1 MLTLRLTKYESAG
14 RIVKMEVVGS
24 IVRGKHGQIQIRQK
38 SDADIELG
46 DLLVVDQDD
55 GGYSILQVYDL
66 GYGSQISPKSL
77 EMVSGMKVE
86 GFAADLDFMDPT
98 LRNYILAEVK
108 AILNVK
114 AGNAR
119 VPKTLPK
126 FMRDVRHITESD
138 LSFVTKPDNP
148 VFLGNVRSGSKV
160 LDVEAFLDG
169 KKVFTHHVLIP
180 ATTGRGKSNL
190 VKVMVWSILDNFNL
204 GILILDPHDEYYGR
218 HGKGLKDHPSSKQN
232 LLYYTPKQFT
242 GSFTPIFNLRL
253 VKPWHF
259 RGIVAFTDAQ
269 TEAMTVAQNNYH
281 DDWLI
286 AIAKGRDLPHVD
298 PKTLAV
304 LQRKIETT
312 LGLYV
317 DEDGNIQCRTQ
328 TFSDTIGEST
338 LNDILNAL
346 ESGKKVI
353 IDTSM
358 FTDQVEL
365 LVGSIVMHEI
375 FYRYRGFKQE
385 GVLEEKPVVS
395 IIVEEAPRV
404 LSAEAL
410 TSGSNIYC
418 DIAREGRKF
427 QIGLTAITQLTS
439 IIPRTVLANMNTKV
453 ILGNE
458 LAPEREAIINSAA
471 QDLKEDDRAIA
482 SLDVGEA
489 IVSSNFTKFA
499 VPVQIP
505 LFEDFIKRFNDT
517 KPKVKIGFVG

>member
-1 MLTLRLTKYESAG
+1 
-14 RIVKMEVVGS
+14 MEVVGS

-46 DLLVVDQDD
+46 DLLVVDQDN

-108 AILNVK
+108 AILAVQNGK
-114 AGNAR
+114 AR

-126 FMRDVRHITESD
+126 FMRDVRHIKESD
-138 LSFVTKPDNP
+138 LSFIAKPENP
-148 VFLGNVRSGSKV
+148 VFVGNVRSGSKV

-169 KKVFTHHVLIP
+169 KKAFTHHILIP

-190 VKVMVWSILDNFNL
+190 VKVMVWSILDNLNL
-204 GILILDPHDEYYGR
+204 GILLLDPHDEYFGR
-218 HGKGLKDHPSSKQN
+218 HGKGLKDHISSKQN
-232 LLYYTPKQFT
+232 LLYYTPKKFP
-242 GSFTPIFNLRL
+242 GSFTPVFNLNL

-269 TEAMTVAQNNYH
+269 TEAMTIAQNKYH
-281 DDWLI
+281 DEWLV
-286 AIAKGRDLPHVD
+286 AIAKGQELPHV
-298 PKTLAV
+298 
-304 LQRKIETT
+304 
-312 LGLYV
+312 
-317 DEDGNIQCRTQ
+317 QCRTQ

-338 LNDILNAL
+338 LSDILNAL

-375 FYRYRGFKQE
+375 FYRYRGFKQD
-385 GVLEEKPVVS
+385 GVLEDKPVIS

-404 LSAEAL
+404 LSSEAL
-410 TSGSNIYC
+410 TSGSNIYS

-439 IIPRTVLANMNTKV
+439 IIPRTVLANMNTKI

-471 QDLKEDDRAIA
+471 QDLAEDDRAIA

-489 IVSSNFTKFA
+489 IVSSNFTRFA

-505 LFEDFIKRFNDT
+505 LFEDFIKRFNDV
-517 KPKVKIGFVG
+517 KPKAKIGFVG